1 MRFQRLRLIAAIG
14 VLVAGAVL
22 LRGWLGTQAD
32 DATGTFS
39 PPNERGR
46 LSAIGSTRSLDRTMQ
61 RALQPE
67 GFFAPIP
74 VPGSSDWLANHREDG
89 QTFEQFARGMTN
101 RPDQTRSKLYLQ
113 PLGEFDPAT
122 SPDLK
127 QVQAFAKSFF
137 QLDVQVLPKVELAGL
152 PIKSRLRDSGLRQLL
167 STDVLRWCEGRLP
180 PDAYCLLAV
189 TMEDLYPDERWN
201 FVFGQASLNNRVG
214 VYSFARYVPGF
225 YGDSAGSDASLT
237 LRRSCKVLA
246 HETGHMFGI
255 KHCIYFHCLMNG
267 SNHLD
272 ESDLQPLHVCP
283 VCLRKLQSSVG
294 FDVAKRYQSLE
305 EFSQQAGWDDE
316 ADWLRRRL
324 GKLQA
329 P

>member
-1 MRFQRLRLIAAIG
+1 MLFHRLRLIAAVA
-14 VLVAGAVL
+14 VLVAAALL
-22 LRGWLGTQAD
+22 LRGWLVTLAD
-32 DATGTFS
+32 DAKGSFT
-39 PPNERGR
+39 PPNESAR
-46 LSAIGSTRSLDRTMQ
+46 LSAIGSTQSLDRTLQ
-61 RALQPE
+61 RALQPA

-74 VPGSSDWLANHREDG
+74 PPGSSDWLANHREDG
-89 QTFEQFARGMTN
+89 QTFEQFARGTAN

-113 PLGEFDPAT
+113 PLGVFDPAH

-127 QVQAFAKSFF
+127 QVQAFAEHFF
-137 QLDVQVLPKVELAGL
+137 QLDVQVLPQVELAGL
-152 PIKSRLRDSGLRQLL
+152 PIKSRVRDSGLRQLL

-201 FVFGQASLNNRVG
+201 FVFGQASLNKRVG

-225 YGDSAGSDASLT
+225 YGDSAGDDDASLI

-267 SNHLD
+267 SNHLG
-272 ESDLQPLHVCP
+272 ESDQHPLHLCP

-294 FDVAKRYQSLE
+294 FEVAQRYQVLQ

-324 GKLQA
+324 AVLKR
-329 P
+329 